1 MKDGATVPLLLK
13 QLRLPTMARMWE
25 ELAIEAQNKDW
36 SPVKYLARLCDYEL
50 ADRDSRRLRRHMHQ
64 SQLPKGKSLETYSFE
79 RTPSV
84 NKQQVVGLG
93 TGDVWIGEGMNV
105 LIFGP
110 SGVGKT
116 HLAAGIGE
124 KLVHSGYRV
133 LFERTT
139 ELLQKL
145 QAAKRDFSL
154 PAMLDRL
161 DKFDCLILDDFGY
174 VKKSEME
181 TSLLFELIC
190 ERYERRSLLITCN
203 QPFQDWD
210 QIFEDK
216 RMAIAA
222 VDRLVHHATLMEI
235 SGESYRKQMAN
246 RRLQRKSEERGK
258 E

>member
-1 MKDGATVPLLLK
+1 MKDGATVPLFLK
-13 QLRLPTMARMWE
+13 ELRLPTMARMWE
-25 ELAIEAQNKDW
+25 DLAKEAIAKDW

-50 ADRDSRRLRRHMHQ
+50 ADREARRLGRHMMQ
-64 SQLPKGKSLETYSFE
+64 SQLPKGKSLESYDFSQA
-79 RTPSV
+79 SSI
-84 NKQQVVGLG
+84 NKAQVLSLG
-93 TGDVWIGEGMNV
+93 AGEIWIKEGMNL

-116 HLAAGIGE
+116 HIAAGIGE
-124 KLVHSGYRV
+124 KLVQSGYRV

-145 QAAKRDFSL
+145 QAAKRNLSL
-154 PAMLDRL
+154 PAMLDKL
-161 DKFDCLILDDFGY
+161 DKYDCLILDDFGY

-181 TSLLFELIC
+181 TNILFELIC

-203 QPFQDWD
+203 QPFQVWD

-222 VDRLVHHATLMEI
+222 IDRLVHHATLLELA
-235 SGESYRKQMAN
+235 GDSYRKRAAHK
-246 RRLQRKSEERGK
+246 RLTKGESIEPTI
-258 E
+258 